1 MASGEPELV
10 PFEDPPEPSPEQ
22 KVLREYVLTQGVS
35 NVEDYINL
43 IAIVYGV
50 RNGGILT
57 LTHPKIGRLALL
69 CANLGIL
76 VRKYP
81 FGNPNNFIFVR
92 GGNPAMLESL
102 KGLAQTNKSALH
114 TRTGELIGYFEPY
127 NIFNP
132 NVAATKKVTIGI
144 DIELRDAF
152 GKPVPTRIFSQ
163 RVSSAEPYM
172 ARLEEMAQQLRELP
186 GIAFAPF
193 TMTNIKVH
201 VKPVGGSKRKVS
213 KARRTRKNRKTR
225 RR

>member
-10 PFEDPPEPSPEQ
+10 PLEDPPEPSPEQ
-22 KVLREYVLTQGVS
+22 KVLIEYVLTQGVG
-35 NVEDYINL
+35 NVEDYMNL

-50 RNGGILT
+50 RNSGILT
-57 LTHPKIGRLALL
+57 LSNPKVGRLALL

-92 GGNPAMLESL
+92 GGNPATLESL
-102 KGLAQTNKSALH
+102 KGLAQTNTPAFH
-114 TRTGELIGYFEPY
+114 TRTGELLGYFEPY
-127 NIFNP
+127 NIFNA
-132 NVAATKKVTIGI
+132 NLASTKKVGIGI
-144 DIELRDAF
+144 DIELLDSK

-172 ARLEEMAQQLRELP
+172 KRLEEMAQHLRDLP
-186 GIAFAPF
+186 PIAFAPF
-193 TMTNIKVH
+193 KVLNIKVD
-201 VKPVGGSKRKVS
+201 VKPSGGKRKVS
-213 KARRTRKNRKTR
+213 KARRTRTNRRTR